1 MSGVLRCPVSA
12 VDVMT
17 SVHREMDWRTDM
29 NTNLSCPRVNKTLK
43 SWGWFLGLDF
53 GDLFGTSKFN
63 SIKEQT
69 RLVVNRDKPEICGV
83 GGP

>member
-1 MSGVLRCPVSA
+1 MAGALRCPVSA

-17 SVHREMDWRTDM
+17 SVHREMDWRTDT

-43 SWGWFLGLDF
+43 SWGRLLGLDF

-63 SIKEQT
+63 SIKEQP
-69 RLVVNRDKPEICGV
+69 RLIVNRDKPESCGL